1 MGASAIA
8 ASEESHK
15 VRERFHSLLMKVNKE
30 RPRESDIKALRDLLD
45 GNKELRLWEAV
56 VGMAVAANASRPW
69 SSIWLVTTSV
79 NVRAPVTGLK
89 MKNL

>member
-1 MGASAIA
+1 MEEAKGMGASAIA

-56 VGMAVAANASRPW
+56 VGMGELAESQVLDT
-69 SSIWLVTTSV
+69 IV
-79 NVRAPVTGLK
+79 NGSG
-89 MKNL
+89 